1 MILEPEQTSKPITWE
16 GEQVDKGILTTQ
28 EAAQYLSI
36 KEETLR
42 RWAAAKAIPV
52 VRLNRLLRF
61 RRSALDEW
69 LAEREQAVEPPGQ

>member
-1 MILEPEQTSKPITWE
+1 MDKTILNTR
-16 GEQVDKGILTTQ
+16 
-28 EAAQYLSI
+28 EAADYLGI

-42 RWAAAKAIPV
+42 RWAASNVVPV

-69 LAEREQAVEPPGQ
+69 LAQREQAVEPSSR